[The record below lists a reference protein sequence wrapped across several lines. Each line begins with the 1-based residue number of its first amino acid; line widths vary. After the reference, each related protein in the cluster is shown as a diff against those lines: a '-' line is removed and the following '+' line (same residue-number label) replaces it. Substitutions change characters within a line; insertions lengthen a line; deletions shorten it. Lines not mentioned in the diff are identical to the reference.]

1 MASLSPT
8 SIQTLGS
15 PKEDMFTTV
24 QKTKVTQFCLQFQMT
39 VLSQHPLT
47 TLEGLVDAISTAEQ
61 GLSEAPLH
69 LGKVI
74 LITLWWPAQPWF
86 PRAAAPR
93 RLSINHMR
101 NDGFNLLVG
110 PPNKELIHLVPLPP
124 K

>member
-1 MASLSPT
+1 MYAVSRLNLYILGTFLCPFATNIITEPSH
-8 SIQTLGS
+8 IQTLGS
-15 PKEDMFTTV
+15 PTEDMFTTV
-24 QKTKVTQFCLQFQMT
+24 QNTKVTKFCLQFQMT

-86 PRAAAPR
+86 P
-93 RLSINHMR
+93 
-101 NDGFNLLVG
+101 
-110 PPNKELIHLVPLPP
+110 HLV
-124 K
+124 